1 MPSMTIRT
9 LKNKFTEALSELYPS
24 EEIQSFFSI
33 LSEKHL
39 GMSRLELSLN
49 SEMILSEDVSEKYI
63 EALKR
68 LQTHEPIQY
77 IIGETEFYGLQF
89 KVNQNTLIPRPETE
103 ELVDWIFTES
113 KTQHPAPV
121 NILDI
126 GTGSG
131 CIAISLSKNINGS
144 RVSAIDFSENV
155 LDVAKHNASLNNV
168 DIDFIRMDILK
179 ALELPVQ
186 YDIIVSNPPYVRNLE
201 KEKMQPNVLNFEPDS
216 ALFVSDEH
224 PLVFYK
230 KIASLAK
237 NHLTANGSLYFE
249 INEYF
254 SEAMIAMLNEL
265 NFKDITVKKDFFGK
279 DRMIKCNKN
288 ARAK

>member
-1 MPSMTIRT
+1 MTVRT
-9 LKNKFTEALSELYPS
+9 LKNQFAETLSELYPS

-39 GMSRLELSLN
+39 GMSRLELALN
-49 SEMILSEDVSEKYI
+49 SGMILSEAVSEKYI

-77 IIGETEFYGLQF
+77 IIGDTEFYGLQF
-89 KVNQNTLIPRPETE
+89 KVNKHTLIPRPETE
-103 ELVDWIFTES
+103 ELVDWICTES
-113 KTQHPAPV
+113 KTKNSAPT

-131 CIAISLSKNINGS
+131 CIAISLSKNILVS
-144 RVSAIDFSENV
+144 SVSAIDFSEEA
-155 LDVAKHNASLNNV
+155 LDVAKHNALLNNV
-168 DIDFIRMDILK
+168 DIDFIKIDILK
-179 ALELPVQ
+179 ALELPAQ
-186 YDIIVSNPPYVRNLE
+186 YDVIVSNPPYVRNLE

-216 ALFVSDEH
+216 ALYVNDEH

-237 NHLTANGSLYFE
+237 NHLTANGLLYFE

-254 SEAMIAMLNEL
+254 PEDMVAMLSEF

-279 DRMIKCNKN
+279 NRMIKCTKN

>member
-1 MPSMTIRT
+1 MTIKT
-9 LKNKFTEALSELYPS
+9 IKNQFAETLSELYPS
-24 EEIQSFFSI
+24 EEIHSFFSI

-39 GMSRLELSLN
+39 GMTRLELTLN
-49 SEMILSEDVSEKYI
+49 PEMILSEDISEKYL

-77 IIGETEFYGLQF
+77 IIGETEFYGLRF
-89 KVNQNTLIPRPETE
+89 KVNRDTLIPRPETE
-103 ELVDWIFTES
+103 ELVDWIFSES

-131 CIAISLSKNINGS
+131 CIAISLSKNIVGS
-144 RVSAIDFSENV
+144 SVSAIDFSEDT
-155 LDVAKHNASLNNV
+155 LDVAKQNALLNKV

-179 ALELPVQ
+179 VQELPDH
-186 YDIIVSNPPYVRNLE
+186 YDIIVSNPPYVRNME
-201 KEKMQPNVLNFEPDS
+201 KEKMQRNVLNFEPAS
-216 ALFVSDEH
+216 ALFVSDVN

-254 SEAMIAMLNEL
+254 SEDMVAMLNEF
-265 NFKDITVKKDFFGK
+265 NFKNITVKKDLFGK
-279 DRMIKCNKN
+279 DRMIKCTNN

>member
-1 MPSMTIRT
+1 MPSMIVRT
-9 LKNKFTEALSELYPS
+9 LKIWFTETLSELYPS

-33 LSEKHL
+33 LSEKYL
-39 GMSRLELSLN
+39 GMSRLDLTLN
-49 SEMILSEDVSEKYI
+49 SEMILSEAVSEKYI

-68 LQTHEPIQY
+68 LRTHEPIQY
-77 IIGETEFYGLQF
+77 IIGETEFYGLRF
-89 KVNQNTLIPRPETE
+89 KVDRHTLIPRPETE

-113 KTQHPAPV
+113 KTQQPMPCK
-121 NILDI
+121 ILDI

-131 CIAISLSKNINGS
+131 CIAISLSKNILGS
-144 RVSAIDFSENV
+144 SVSAIDFSEEA
-155 LDVAKHNASLNNV
+155 LDVDKQNALLNNE
-168 DIDFIRMDILK
+168 DIDFIKMDILK
-179 ALELPVQ
+179 ALELPAQ
-186 YDIIVSNPPYVRNLE
+186 YDVIVSNPPYVRNIE

-216 ALFVSDEH
+216 ALYVSDEH
-224 PLVFYK
+224 PLIFYK

-237 NHLTANGSLYFE
+237 NHLAANGLLYFE

-254 SEAMIAMLNEL
+254 SEDMVSMLNGF

-279 DRMIKCNKN
+279 DRMIKCTKN